1 MNNTNEALK
10 KKRST
15 FAFFVLTYIIS
26 IPAYIIATL
35 VPQEMVMLT
44 GLIIALAPISAALI
58 LTYRN
63 DGLSGAKIL
72 LKRSFD
78 IKRIT
83 RKIWYGPIFF
93 LIPILF
99 LLALGIM
106 SILGEPLPDTLFPI
120 VAAPVAF
127 LMFFLFALF
136 EEVGWMGYAYD
147 SLEEQSNAL
156 RASFILGIIWATW
169 HIPLY
174 ILSGQGTL
182 RIIVQLISLL
192 ALRTLFV
199 WIYKNT
205 GKSVFATI
213 LVHAVYNVCTLT
225 FASFYSSLGHL
236 ITSTFIIITAMI
248 VLFTWDQE
256 TLTHYRFGK
265 GENKG

>member
-1 MNNTNEALK
+1 LKNSNEVLK
-10 KKRST
+10 KKRNT
-15 FAFFVLTYIIS
+15 NAFFVLTYILS
-26 IPAYIIATL
+26 IPAYIFATL
-35 VPQEMVMLT
+35 VPQDMVMLT

-63 DGLSGAKIL
+63 AGLDEVKIL

-99 LLALGIM
+99 LLVLGIM
-106 SILGEPLPDTLFPI
+106 ILLGDPLPDTLFPV

-147 SLEEQSNAL
+147 RMEERWNAL
-156 RASFILGIIWATW
+156 RASFILGILWATW

-213 LVHAVYNVCTLT
+213 LVHAIYNVCTLT

-236 ITSTFIIITAMI
+236 ITSIFIIITSII
-248 VLFTWDQE
+248 VLLTWDQE
-256 TLTHYRFGK
+256 SLTRYKYGK
-265 GENKG
+265 